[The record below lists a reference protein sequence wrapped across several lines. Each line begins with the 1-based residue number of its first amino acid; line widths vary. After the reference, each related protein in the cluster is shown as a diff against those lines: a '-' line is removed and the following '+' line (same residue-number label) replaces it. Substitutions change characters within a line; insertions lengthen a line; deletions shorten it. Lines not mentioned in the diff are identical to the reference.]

1 MSIATFS
8 NFRRAATCLAIMATA
23 SFASLPGYSSELK
36 SVKVLISDLNLSR
49 PADAQLLYRRLR
61 TAAATVCGEVDHR
74 DLARLSAWNQCYR
87 HALQGAVDSL
97 DAPVLLAVHRQMNNQ
112 EATPKG

>member
-8 NFRRAATCLAIMATA
+8 TRRAAACLAIMAIGG
-23 SFASLPGYSSELK
+23 FASLPGYSSELK

-49 PADAQLLYRRLR
+49 PADAQVLYRRLR
-61 TAAATVCGEVDHR
+61 IAASAVCGEVDHR
-74 DLARLSAWNQCYR
+74 DLTRVSVWNQCYR

-97 DAPVLLAVHRQMNNQ
+97 DAPVLLAVHRQMTNQ
-112 EATPKG
+112 EAAPKS